1 MNFPFMQE
9 QTEREIPRPPSG
21 ADRLLELESRLTH
34 YQRLYWS
41 TALLFLLALG
51 LLWKISPRAPLV
63 VGLAQSG
70 QMTALAPLSREDE
83 QSRFRLILSAF
94 VHDFLRNFTEYDSFQ
109 EPYRLSRAFRM
120 MTPDLRNH
128 LRTALSDN
136 QFVSKITASRIR
148 SRLEIKE
155 SQIHEI
161 STGIYS
167 IVVVSVRHVHSYDD
181 PSRKR
186 DDILKSRLVVREG
199 EATDSNP
206 YGLWVSSYAEHLIDR
221 TAIGGKSR

>member
-1 MNFPFMQE
+1 MNFPFMQDNPD
-9 QTEREIPRPPSG
+9 REIPRPPSG
-21 ADRLLELESRLTH
+21 ADRLVELETRLIH
-34 YQRLYWS
+34 FQRLYWS
-41 TALLFLLALG
+41 TAFLFLLALG
-51 LLWKISPRAPLV
+51 VLWKISPRAPLV
-63 VGLAQSG
+63 VGLSQNG
-70 QMTALAPLSREDE
+70 QMTALAPMSREDE
-83 QSRFRLILSAF
+83 QARFRLILSAF

-120 MTPDLRNH
+120 MTPELGTH
-128 LRTALSDN
+128 LRTALSDS
-136 QFVSKITASRIR
+136 QFVPKIASSRIR

-161 STGIYS
+161 SKGIYS

-199 EATDSNP
+199 ESTDANP

-221 TAIGGKSR
+221 TTSGGKPR